1 LFFEVGMLTLERSKV
16 LTTSTKHKS
25 SKHKAQSTKPPVHSA
40 NRQQPASLQEYS
52 IPRERMVARLREH
65 YGIQSKAV
73 LEAMRNV
80 PRHFFVPEALRG
92 RAYGDHAL
100 PISANQTISQP
111 FIVARMTE
119 LLELAGE
126 GRVLEIGAGS
136 GYQTA
141 VLSKVAA
148 QVYAI
153 ERIADLAREAQTR
166 IRQLEIYNATVKC
179 FDGTLGWAANAPYDG
194 ILVAAGGP
202 TIPEPLIN
210 QLKLG
215 GRLIVPVG
223 ESRDAQRLIRV
234 IKTEQGRKI
243 EDHGA
248 CAFVPLIGQHGWA
261 EK

>member
-1 LFFEVGMLTLERSKV
+1 M
-16 LTTSTKHKS
+16 
-25 SKHKAQSTKPPVHSA
+25 
-40 NRQQPASLQEYS
+40 
-52 IPRERMVARLREH
+52 IARLSEH
-65 YGIQSKAV
+65 YGIRDPRV
-73 LEAMRNV
+73 LQAMRIV
-80 PRHFFVPEALRG
+80 PRHRFVPDALQS

-119 LLELAGE
+119 LLELSE
-126 GRVLEIGAGS
+126 SSRVLEIGAGS

-153 ERIADLAREAQTR
+153 ERIAELAREAQAR
-166 IRQLEIYNATVKC
+166 IRELGIYNATVKC
-179 FDGTLGWAANAPYDG
+179 FDGTLGWAANGPYDA

-202 TIPEPLIN
+202 AIPEPLIA
-210 QLKLG
+210 QLKIG

-223 ESRDAQRLIRV
+223 DSRESQRLIRV
-234 IKTEQGRKI
+234 TRTETGTRQ

-248 CAFVPLIGQHGWA
+248 CAFVPLIGQHGWSNP
-261 EK
+261 